1 MKRIIALLLAMIM
14 VLSVTACGKEEPNA
28 TEPPAAAT
36 KDEATATKDEATKP
50 TEFTPYVPKIGEG
63 VYGKTSYTVTDQ
75 EIRDNRE
82 LVVATV
88 ADRELTLGVLQIY
101 YWMSVYGFMNEY
113 GAYAAYFGLDLTK
126 PLDQQQCPEGEGTW
140 QQYFLD
146 SAVDTW
152 HTYQCLVL
160 QGEAENSPMNP
171 EQQKELDNLQANLD
185 KAAKDGG
192 YETVAQ
198 MLEKDIAPGITY
210 EDYYGYLSVY
220 SYGYSHYMHRCDIME
235 ITDDEIE
242 AYFTKN
248 EETLKASEITKD
260 SGKLVD
266 VRHILI
272 APQGGTT
279 GEDGKTVYS
288 EDEWASAEKKAQDL
302 LDRYLNGDKT
312 EAFFAEL
319 AELYTEDPGS
329 KQTGGLYENVKTGD
343 MVKEFDAWCFD
354 DSRKTGDTGLVK
366 TTYGY
371 HVMFYSDDE
380 PLWVYKCRE
389 GVRSE
394 KIGEFVNAAV
404 DANALNA
411 DYGKMMLGHKE
422 LAGEKK

>member
-101 YWMSVYGFMNEY
+101 YWMSVYGFLNEY

-235 ITDDEIE
+235 ISDDEIE

-343 MVKEFDAWCFD
+343 MVEEFDAWCFD

-411 DYGKMMLGHKE
+411 DYEKMMLGHKE